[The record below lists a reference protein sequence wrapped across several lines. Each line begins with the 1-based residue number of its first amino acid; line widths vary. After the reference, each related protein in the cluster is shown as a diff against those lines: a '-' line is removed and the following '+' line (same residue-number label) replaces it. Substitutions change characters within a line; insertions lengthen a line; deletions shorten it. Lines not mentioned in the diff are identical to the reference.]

1 MSLAPQEL
9 ENTASKYASDAIKF
23 DSQGARGM
31 AIAHYQQ
38 AIDALVKLLQLY
50 PNSKLNQIYKER
62 CNSYHNR
69 INALQQAHGVEPA
82 VDPKAS
88 DAEQKQSVKRQEDE
102 NDFED
107 LVMKEKPDVTWA
119 EVIGLDDAKNALRES
134 IVYPTKRPDLF
145 PLGWP
150 KGMLLY
156 GPPGTGKTTI
166 AFLVAKQFGYD
177 MIGLNASDVRSKSRI
192 NEILTPVLGNVSVLG
207 MPMIFVDEVDGIHG
221 RGDYGGA
228 AALVDILKEPTVPI
242 VLAANNDALEKM
254 KNIKKVVK
262 TISFKKI
269 PPRLL
274 RVYLENILKKEN
286 AKLSPGSLIKV
297 IDKSRG
303 DIRSMINLTQSFVT
317 GFNPQT
323 ENSFEKINVEDG
335 VNAFFKSNSIEE
347 ARVVLYSMQIDPRE
361 KINAFYSSI
370 ITSDLD
376 NPTLAK
382 YLKIISKTDMLYGK
396 IMKTQN
402 WRLLRYL
409 NDILITLYQN
419 DDRIRYSKYNLS
431 QIGRASWRE
440 RVEISVV
447 AESLKKKMN

>member
-1 MSLAPQEL
+1 MWSEKYRPQII
-9 ENTASKYASDAIKF
+9 SDMVGNEESRRAIMEWFAKWKK
-23 DSQGARGM
+23 GTKPLL
-31 AIAHYQQ
+31 
-38 AIDALVKLLQLY
+38 LV
-50 PNSKLNQIYKER
+50 
-62 CNSYHNR
+62 
-69 INALQQAHGVEPA
+69 
-82 VDPKAS
+82 
-88 DAEQKQSVKRQEDE
+88 
-102 NDFED
+102 
-107 LVMKEKPDVTWA
+107 
-119 EVIGLDDAKNALRES
+119 
-134 IVYPTKRPDLF
+134 
-145 PLGWP
+145 
-150 KGMLLY
+150 
-156 GPPGTGKTTI
+156 GPPGIGKTTI

-207 MPMIFVDEVDGIHG
+207 TPMIFVDEVDGIHG

-242 VLAANNDALEKM
+242 VLAANDDTLEKM

-274 RVYLENILKKEN
+274 RVYLENILKKES

-303 DIRSMINLTQSFVT
+303 DIRSMINLTQSLVT

-323 ENSFEKINVEDG
+323 EKSFESINVEDG
-335 VNAFFKSNSIEE
+335 VNAFFKANSIEE
-347 ARVVLYSMQIDPRE
+347 ARIILYSMQINPRD
-361 KINAFYSSI
+361 KISAFYSSI
-370 ITSDLD
+370 VTSDLD
-376 NPTLAK
+376 NSTLAK
-382 YLKIISKTDMLYGK
+382 YLEIISNADILYGK

-409 NDILITLYQN
+409 NDILIKLYQN

-431 QIGRASWRE
+431 WPLLNRIRWDGAKIKSLSSVMAKKLHLSSSTFVTLCLPYVLFCIKNKTLDLELQETFGDIIEKEMEQIQ
-440 RVEISVV
+440 
-447 AESLKKKMN
+447 

>member
-1 MSLAPQEL
+1 MWSE
-9 ENTASKYASDAIKF
+9 KYRPTIISNMVGNEEPRAAIMEWFAKWKK
-23 DSQGARGM
+23 GTKPLL
-31 AIAHYQQ
+31 
-38 AIDALVKLLQLY
+38 LV
-50 PNSKLNQIYKER
+50 
-62 CNSYHNR
+62 
-69 INALQQAHGVEPA
+69 
-82 VDPKAS
+82 
-88 DAEQKQSVKRQEDE
+88 
-102 NDFED
+102 
-107 LVMKEKPDVTWA
+107 
-119 EVIGLDDAKNALRES
+119 
-134 IVYPTKRPDLF
+134 
-145 PLGWP
+145 
-150 KGMLLY
+150 
-156 GPPGTGKTTI
+156 GPPGIGKTTI

-207 MPMIFVDEVDGIHG
+207 TPMIFVDEVDGIHG

-376 NPTLAK
+376 NSTLAK
-382 YLKIISKTDMLYGK
+382 YLKIISKADMLYGK

-431 QIGRASWRE
+431 WPLLNRIRWDGAKLKSLSSIMAKKLHLSSSAFVAIGLPYVLFCIKNKTLELELQETFGDIIEKEMDQIS
-440 RVEISVV
+440 
-447 AESLKKKMN
+447 